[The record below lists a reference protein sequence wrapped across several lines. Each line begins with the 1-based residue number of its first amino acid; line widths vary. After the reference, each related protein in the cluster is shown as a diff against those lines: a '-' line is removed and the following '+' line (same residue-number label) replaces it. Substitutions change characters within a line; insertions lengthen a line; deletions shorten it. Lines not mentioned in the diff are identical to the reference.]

1 MINCVNEI
9 AFTGCFYIF
18 THNFFYLRKF
28 LTISSRVIL
37 AILLL
42 LFILYGILHL
52 SSVQTWVVKKIASN
66 LSEKLHTK
74 VTVKNVDV
82 RFFNKILLEGVMVE
96 DLQKDTLLYAGTLKA
111 NVNDWFFF
119 KDKIAL
125 ENIGLDDAL
134 VNMKRTDS
142 VWNYQFLIDF
152 FATPKKKKT
161 AGGEVAIDLKEV
173 HFNNIKFNKIDGWI
187 GQNMIANIG
196 KLDLTMNLVDVKN
209 KKIYI
214 KEILLKNPLFSQK
227 DYKGNRPEQANLQQI
242 IEKIPVIGAFK
253 WNDGGWD
260 IKLDKLEM
268 KDGAFQNDK
277 FTKEPPY
284 VDRFDGQHIYFSAL
298 NGTMKNVYFLNDT
311 LNLYVNLNAKER
323 SGFQIKKLE
332 SNLKL
337 TPETMEFKNLDLVT
351 NKSRLR
357 NYFSMTYKSFQEDFS
372 SFLHNVSLEAN
383 FKEGVLN
390 SDDLA
395 FFSPNLKNWKRIFY
409 LDGTVKG
416 PLDNFVSKNI
426 RIKTGNT
433 ILAGD
438 LAMRGLPD
446 INSTFID
453 LQAKQ
458 LRTNYTD
465 IIGIVPQLKNLKN
478 PAISKLGTVSFAGNF
493 VGFVRDFVA
502 YGTFNTALGNLTAD
516 VNMKNPAGKTPA
528 YSGSI
533 SSTGFNIGSF
543 IQNPQLGKIALN
555 AKITGSGFN
564 LNDLNAKVN
573 GKVNSVEFNNYNYR
587 NLILNGDFEKKL
599 FIGHF
604 SLDDPNLK
612 ISSFDGALNL
622 LEKNPGFKLQANIEK
637 ADLKNLGFTKEAF
650 NFSGD
655 LDLNFT
661 GNNIDNFLGTARV
674 SNAKLQQQNNRLSFD
689 SLLIDSEIIDGKK
702 SLSLSS
708 NEIEA
713 NITGYFKI
721 KELPDAVKVLLAR
734 YYPTYIKAPS
744 FTVNSIQDFSFKIK
758 TNNVDQYV
766 KLIDPKLGGFNN
778 SNISGNFNLQ
788 NYNLNL
794 NAVIP
799 QFYFDK
805 KEFNNTVL
813 NGRGSRDTL
822 VTDVAIEDII
832 INDSLHLPN
841 SVLKVAT
848 SNDLSFIKLNTSA
861 SKIFGDAELN
871 ASVQTLSDGVKIHF
885 YPSSFIIN
893 NKKWQLEKDGELTL
907 RKRFLDAN
915 EVKFFQKDQ
924 QIILKTELS
933 EENDDTHLVAE
944 LKNISLQDFAFIL
957 PASPA
962 LKGLITGNVTA
973 TDIFGKTNIDFKGRA
988 DSFELD
994 GRYLGKVNL
1003 TADANTTTGLINF
1016 KTDAAEKDFDFAIN
1030 GSLNYKDTTGNSLAI
1045 NAQVKTLN
1053 IDILKPYLSSIF
1065 SDIKG
1070 IANGNLSVAKS
1081 GDDLT
1086 LMGDAII
1093 NNGSFKVAY
1102 TQVRYNFDK
1111 QAIHFGKNLIDI
1123 GTLQIK
1129 DTLGNSGTVSGK
1141 MYHTFFK
1148 EFSFEEMRFSSP
1160 KILLLNTTRK
1170 DNAQFYGKV
1179 IGRGNM
1185 SLNGDVANMRMNING
1200 EPSITDS
1207 SHIYLPTGDSKESNV
1222 IDYIDFVQFGSLMD
1236 NDAGTKGASNLLVNM
1251 NLIANSSCKIDVILD
1266 EETGDVIKGEGNGE
1280 LNITVGTKEPLSIRG
1295 RYDLTRGEYTFNFQ
1309 TFLKKPFT
1317 LSRGSITWN
1326 GDPLLANID
1335 MEAEYL
1341 AKNVDISS
1349 ITSAINLR
1357 QQEDI
1362 AILSKITGTLKKP
1375 VISFEFQ
1382 LPERSEFNRDF
1393 YVVRRL
1399 ADLKNDE
1406 NEMNKQV
1413 ASLLLFNQFIS
1424 SSQALITGNNT
1435 IALATST
1442 IGGILSARITSLLSG
1457 ALEKATNG
1465 IVSFLVDVPS
1475 LSLNFQQANQIQANI
1490 RSSLRFKLNANLR
1503 LLVGGNVDVNNP
1515 ITQLYSRGGITPDI
1529 SLEWLINKDG
1539 SLRVVGFN
1547 RTTIDFTTG
1556 QRNRSGAQL
1565 TYRKEID
1572 RFGDILR
1579 SKKRIQELDSMKF
1592 APKKK
1597 I

>member
-1 MINCVNEI
+1 M
-9 AFTGCFYIF
+9 
-18 THNFFYLRKF
+18 
-28 LTISSRVIL
+28 
-37 AILLL
+37 L

-52 SSVQTWVVKKIASN
+52 SSVQTFLVKKIAAN

-74 VTVKNVDV
+74 VTVKKVDV
-82 RFFNKILLEGVMVE
+82 RFFNKVLLQDVMIE

-125 ENIGLDDAL
+125 ENIGLNDAL

-142 VWNYQFLIDF
+142 VWNYQFLIDY
-152 FATPKKKKT
+152 FASPKKRKT
-161 AGGEVAIDLKEV
+161 AGGDVVIDLKELN
-173 HFNNIKFNKIDGWI
+173 FNNIKFNKIDGWI
-187 GQNMIANIG
+187 GQNMIANLG
-196 KLDLTMNLVDVKN
+196 KLDLTMDLVDIKN

-214 KEILLKNPLFSQK
+214 KQIFLKNPLFAQK

-260 IKLDKLEM
+260 IKLGKLDME
-268 KDGAFQNDK
+268 DGAFQNDK
-277 FTKEPPY
+277 FTQEPPY
-284 VDRFDGQHIYFSAL
+284 VDRFDGKHIYFKAL
-298 NGTMKNVYFLNDT
+298 NGSMKDVHFLNDT
-311 LNLYVNLNAKER
+311 LTMYINLNAKER
-323 SGFQIKKLE
+323 SGLQIKKLE

-357 NYFSMTYKSFQEDFS
+357 DYFSMTYKSFQEDFS
-372 SFLHNVSLEAN
+372 SFLHNVALEAN

-395 FFSPNLKNWKRIFY
+395 FFSPNLKNWKRVFF
-409 LDGTVKG
+409 LDGNVKG

-426 RIKTGNT
+426 KIKTGNT
-433 ILAGD
+433 LLEGN

-453 LQAKQ
+453 LQANQ

-465 IIGIVPQLKNLKN
+465 MIGIVPQLKKIQK
-478 PAISKLGTVSFAGNF
+478 PAIAKLGTVSFKGNF
-493 VGFVRDFVA
+493 VGFIRDFVA

-516 VNMKNPAGKTPA
+516 VNMKTPANKLAA

-533 SSTGFNIGSF
+533 SSTGFGLGAF
-543 IQNPQLGKIALN
+543 IQSPQLGRIALS
-555 AKITGSGFN
+555 AKVAGSGFN
-564 LNDLNAKVN
+564 LNDLKAKVN
-573 GKVNSVEFNNYNYR
+573 GKVNYVEFNNYNYR
-587 NLILNGDFEKKL
+587 NLVVNGDFEKKL

-604 SLDDPNLK
+604 SIDDPNLK
-612 ISSFDGALNL
+612 ISSLDGALNL
-622 LEKNPGFKLQANIEK
+622 LEKNPGFKLQASVEK

-650 NFSGD
+650 NFSGN

-661 GNNIDNFLGTARV
+661 GNNIDNFLGEARV

-689 SLLIDSEIIDGKK
+689 SLTINSEIIDGKK

-734 YYPTYIKAPS
+734 YYPTYIKSPP
-744 FTVNSIQDFSFKIK
+744 FTVNSIQDFTFKIK

-766 KLIDPKLGGFNN
+766 RLIDPRLGGFNN
-778 SNISGNFNLQ
+778 SNISGDFNLQ
-788 NYNLNL
+788 NYNLHL
-794 NAVIP
+794 KAVIP
-799 QFYFDK
+799 QFYYDK

-813 NGRGSRDTL
+813 NGRGNRDTL
-822 VTDVAIEDII
+822 INDIAIEDII

-841 SVLKVAT
+841 SKLIVST

-861 SKIFGDAELN
+861 SKILGDAELN
-871 ASVQTLSDGVKIHF
+871 ASIQTLSDGVKIHF

-907 RKRFLDAN
+907 RKRFLDASQ
-915 EVKFFQKDQ
+915 VKFYQKDQ
-924 QIILKTELS
+924 QIILRTELS
-933 EENDDTHLVAE
+933 DENNNTHLVAE
-944 LKNISLQDFAFIL
+944 LKNISLEDFAFVL
-957 PASPA
+957 PSTPT
-962 LKGLITGNVTA
+962 LKGLVTGTVTA

-988 DSFELD
+988 DSFEFD

-1016 KTDAAEKDFDFAIN
+1016 KTNAGEKDFDFAVD
-1030 GSLNYKDTTGNSLAI
+1030 GSFNYKDSTGNSLLI
-1045 NAQVKTLN
+1045 NAFVKSLN
-1053 IDILKPYLSSIF
+1053 IDVLKPYLSTIF

-1070 IANGNLSVAKS
+1070 IANGNLNIAKS
-1081 GDDLT
+1081 GKDLT

-1111 QAIHFGKNLIDI
+1111 QPIHFGKNLIDI

-1129 DTLGNSGTVSGK
+1129 DTLGNTGTVSGK

-1185 SLNGDVANMRMNING
+1185 SLNGDVANMRMNIDG
-1200 EPSITDS
+1200 EPSVTDS
-1207 SHIYLPTGDSKESNV
+1207 SHIYLPTGNSKESNV

-1236 NDAGTKGASNLLVNM
+1236 NDASTKGLSNLLVNM
-1251 NLIANSSCKIDVILD
+1251 NLIANPSCKIDVILN

-1295 RYDLTRGEYTFNFQ
+1295 RYDLTKGEYTFNFQ

-1326 GDPLLANID
+1326 GDPLLANIN

-1349 ITSAINLR
+1349 ITSSINLR

-1362 AILSKITGTLKKP
+1362 TILSKITGTLKKP

-1399 ADLKNDE
+1399 ADFKNDE

-1424 SSQALITGNNT
+1424 NSQALITGNST
-1435 IALATST
+1435 LALATST
-1442 IGGILSARITSLLSG
+1442 IGGAVSAWLTSILSS

-1465 IVSFLVDVPS
+1465 IVSVLVDVNP
-1475 LSLNFQQANQIQANI
+1475 SLNFQQANQLQANI
-1490 RSSLRFKLNANLR
+1490 RSSIKFKISKNLQ
-1503 LLVGGNVDVNNP
+1503 LLVGGNIDYNNP
-1515 ITQLYSRGGITPDI
+1515 ITQLYSKGVITPDI

-1547 RTTIDFTTG
+1547 RTSIDFTTG
-1556 QRNRSGAQL
+1556 QRNRSGVQL

-1572 RFGDILR
+1572 RLGDIFR
-1579 SKKRIQELDSMKF
+1579 SKKRIQELDSLKF

-1597 I
+1597 M

>member
-1 MINCVNEI
+1 MINYANEI
-9 AFTGCFYIF
+9 ALTGSFFIF
-18 THNFFYLRKF
+18 TANKIHLRKF
-28 LTISSRVIL
+28 LTILSRIIL

-42 LFILYGILHL
+42 LVILYGILHL
-52 SSVQTWVVKKIASN
+52 SSVQTWLVKKIAAN
-66 LSEKLHTK
+66 LSEKLHTR
-74 VTVKNVDV
+74 VTVKKVDF
-82 RFFNKILLEGVMVE
+82 RFFNKLLLQGVMVE
-96 DLQKDTLLYAGTLKA
+96 DLQKDTLLSAGTLNA

-119 KDKIAL
+119 KNKISL
-125 ENIGLDDAL
+125 ENVGLEDAI
-134 VNMKRTDS
+134 VNMKREDS
-142 VWNYQFLIDF
+142 VWNYQFLVDY
-152 FATPKKKKT
+152 FATPKKTKA
-161 AGGEVAIDLKEV
+161 AGGNVVIDLREL
-173 HFNNIKFNKIDGWI
+173 HFKNIKFNKIDAWI

-196 KLDLTMNLVDVKN
+196 KLDLIMELVDIKN

-214 KEILLKNPLFSQK
+214 KQIFLKNPQFSQK
-227 DYKGNRPEQANLQQI
+227 DYKGNRPAQSNLQQI
-242 IEKIPVIGAFK
+242 IEKIPVLGAFK

-260 IKLDKLEM
+260 IKLGKLDME
-268 KDGAFQNDK
+268 DGAFQNDK
-277 FTKEPPY
+277 FTAEPPY
-284 VDRFDGQHIYFSAL
+284 VDRFDGQHILFQAL
-298 NGTMKNVYFLNDT
+298 NGSMKNIHFKNDT
-311 LNLYVNLNAKER
+311 LTMYINLNAKER
-323 SGFQIKKLE
+323 SGLQIKKLE

-337 TPETMEFKNLDLVT
+337 TPEIMEFKNLDLVT

-357 NYFSMTYKSFQEDFS
+357 DYFSMTYKSFQEDFS

-383 FKEGVLN
+383 FKEGTLN

-395 FFSPNLKNWKRIFY
+395 FFSPNLKNWKRLFF
-409 LDGTVKG
+409 LDGNVKG

-426 RIKTGNT
+426 KIKTGNS
-433 ILAGD
+433 LLEGN

-458 LRTNYTD
+458 LRTNYAD
-465 IIGIVPQLKNLKN
+465 MIGIVPQLKKIQK
-478 PAISKLGTVSFAGNF
+478 PAIAKLGTVSFNGNF
-493 VGFVRDFVA
+493 VGFIRDFVA
-502 YGTFNTALGNLTAD
+502 FGTFNTALGNITAD
-516 VNMKNPAGKTPA
+516 VNMKTPANKVAA

-543 IQNPQLGKIALN
+543 IQAPQLGRIALD
-555 AKITGSGFN
+555 AKLSGTGFN
-564 LNDLNAKVN
+564 LDELMAKVN
-573 GKVNSVEFNNYNYR
+573 GKVNSFEFNGYNYK
-587 NLILNGDFEKKL
+587 NLALNGDFEKKL

-604 SLDDPNLK
+604 SIDDPNLK
-612 ISSFDGALNL
+612 ISSLDGALNL
-622 LEKNPGFKLQANIEK
+622 LEKNPGFKLQANVEK
-637 ADLKNLGFTKEAF
+637 ADLKNLGFTNEAF

-674 SNAKLQQQNNRLSFD
+674 SNAQLQQQNNRLSFD
-689 SLLIDSEIIDGKK
+689 SLTVNSEIIDGKK

-721 KELPDAVKVLLAR
+721 KELPDAMKVLLAR
-734 YYPTYIKAPS
+734 YYPTYIKTPS
-744 FTVNSIQDFSFKIK
+744 FIVNSVQDFTFKIK

-778 SNISGNFNLQ
+778 SNFSGDFNLQ
-788 NYNLNL
+788 NYKLNL
-794 NAVIP
+794 KAIIP
-799 QFYFDK
+799 KFYYDK

-822 VTDVAIEDII
+822 ITDVAIEDII

-841 SVLKVAT
+841 SVLNVST
-848 SNDLSFIKLNTSA
+848 SNDLSLIKLNTSA

-907 RKRFLDAN
+907 RKRFLDAS
-915 EVKFFQKDQ
+915 EVKFYQKDQ
-924 QIILKTELS
+924 SITLRTELS
-933 EENDDTHLVAE
+933 GENDNTHLVAE
-944 LKNISLQDFAFIL
+944 LKNISLEDFAFIL
-957 PASPA
+957 PSSPT
-962 LKGLITGNVTA
+962 LKGLITGTATA

-988 DSFELD
+988 DSFQLD
-994 GRYLGKVNL
+994 GRYLGRVNL
-1003 TADANTTTGLINF
+1003 TADANTTTGLISF
-1016 KTDAAEKDFDFAIN
+1016 KTNAAEKDFDFAVD
-1030 GSLNYKDTTGNSLAI
+1030 GSYNYKDTTGNSLLI
-1045 NAQVKTLN
+1045 NALVKTLN
-1053 IDILKPYLSSIF
+1053 IDILKPYLSTIF
-1065 SDIKG
+1065 SDING
-1070 IANGNLSVAKS
+1070 IANGNLNIAKNGS
-1081 GDDLT
+1081 DLT
-1086 LMGDAII
+1086 LIGDAII

-1111 QAIHFGKNLIDI
+1111 QPIHFGKNLIDI

-1170 DNAQFYGKV
+1170 DNEQFYGKV
-1179 IGRGNM
+1179 IGRGSM
-1185 SLNGDVANMRMNING
+1185 SLNGDVANMKMNIDG

-1207 SHIYLPTGDSKESNV
+1207 SHIYLPTGNSKESNV
-1222 IDYIDFVQFGSLMD
+1222 IDYIEFVQFGSLMD
-1236 NDAGTKGASNLLVNM
+1236 NASTKGTTNLLVNM
-1251 NLIANSSCKIDVILD
+1251 NLVANPSCKIDVILD

-1326 GDPLLANID
+1326 GDPFLANID

-1349 ITSAINLR
+1349 ITSSINLR

-1362 AILSKITGTLKKP
+1362 SILSKITGTLKKP

-1399 ADLKNDE
+1399 ADFKNDE

-1424 SSQALITGNNT
+1424 NGQALITGTNT
-1435 IALATST
+1435 FALATST

-1465 IVSFLVDVPS
+1465 VVSFLVDIPS

-1490 RSSLRFKLNANLR
+1490 RSSLRFKLNTNLR
-1503 LLVGGNVDVNNP
+1503 LLVGGSVDVNNP
-1515 ITQLYSRGGITPDI
+1515 ITQLYSKGVITPDI

-1556 QRNRSGAQL
+1556 QRNRSGVQL

-1572 RFGDILR
+1572 RLGDIFR
-1579 SKKRIQELDSMKF
+1579 SKNRIQQLDSLKF

-1597 I
+1597 T

>member
-1 MINCVNEI
+1 M
-9 AFTGCFYIF
+9 
-18 THNFFYLRKF
+18 
-28 LTISSRVIL
+28 
-37 AILLL
+37 LLI
-42 LFILYGILHL
+42 ILYGALHL
-52 SSVQTWVVKKIASN
+52 STVQTFLVKKIAAN

-74 VTVKNVDV
+74 VTVKKVDV
-82 RFFNKILLEGVMVE
+82 RFFNKVLLQDVMIE

-119 KDKIAL
+119 KNKIAL

-142 VWNYQFLIDF
+142 VWNYQFLVDY
-152 FATPKKKKT
+152 FATPNKKKKT
-161 AGGEVAIDLKEV
+161 GGDVVIDLKEL

-187 GQNMIANIG
+187 GQNMIANLG
-196 KLDLTMNLVDVKN
+196 KLDLTMDLVDVKN

-214 KEILLKNPLFSQK
+214 KQILLKNPLFSQR
-227 DYKGNRPEQANLQQI
+227 DYIGKKPVQANLQQI

-260 IKLDKLEM
+260 IKLGKLDME
-268 KDGAFQNDK
+268 DGAFQNDK
-277 FTKEPPY
+277 FTAEPPFI
-284 VDRFDGQHIYFSAL
+284 DRFDGKHISFKAL
-298 NGTMKNVYFLNDT
+298 NGSMKNVHFLNDT
-311 LNLYVNLNAKER
+311 LTMYINLSANER
-323 SGFQIKKLE
+323 SGLQIKKLE

-337 TPETMEFKNLDLVT
+337 TPEIMEFKNLDLIS

-357 NYFSMTYKSFQEDFS
+357 DYFSMTYKSFQEDFS

-383 FKEGVLN
+383 FKDGTLN

-395 FFSPNLKNWKRIFY
+395 FFSPDLKNWKRLFF
-409 LDGTVKG
+409 LDGNVKG

-426 RIKTGNT
+426 KIKTGNT
-433 ILAGD
+433 LLEGN

-458 LRTNYTD
+458 LRTNYSD
-465 IIGIVPQLKNLKN
+465 MIGIVPQLKKIQN
-478 PAISKLGTVSFAGNF
+478 PAISKLGNVSFAGNF
-493 VGFVRDFVA
+493 VGFIRDFVS

-516 VNMKNPAGKTPA
+516 VNMKTPVNKTAA

-533 SSTGFNIGSF
+533 SSTGFNLGAF
-543 IQNPQLGKIALN
+543 IQNPQLGRIALN
-555 AKITGSGFN
+555 AKIAGSGFS
-564 LNDLNAKVN
+564 LNDLNAKIN
-573 GKVNSVEFNNYNYR
+573 GKVNSVEFNNYNYH
-587 NLILNGDFEKKL
+587 NLVLNGDFEKKL

-622 LEKNPGFKLQANIEK
+622 LEKNPGFKLQASVEK
-637 ADLKNLGFTKEAF
+637 ADLKNLGFTTEAF

-661 GNNIDNFLGTARV
+661 GNSIDNFLGIARV
-674 SNAKLQQQNNRLSFD
+674 SNAQLQQQNKQLSFD
-689 SLLIDSEIIDGKK
+689 SLTINSEIIDGKK

-734 YYPTYIKAPS
+734 YYPTYIKSPP
-744 FTVNSIQDFSFKIK
+744 FTVNSIQDFTFKIK

-778 SNISGNFNLQ
+778 SNISGDFNLQ
-788 NYNLNL
+788 NYNLQL
-794 NAVIP
+794 KAVIP
-799 QFYFDK
+799 QFYYDK
-805 KEFNNTVL
+805 KAFNNFVL
-813 NGRGSRDTL
+813 NGRGTRDTL
-822 VTDVAIEDII
+822 TNDIAVEDII

-841 SVLKVAT
+841 SKLNIST

-861 SKIFGDAELN
+861 SRIFGDAELN
-871 ASVQTLSDGVKIHF
+871 ASIQTLNDGIKIHF

-907 RKRFLDAN
+907 RKRFLDAS
-915 EVKFFQKDQ
+915 EVKFYQENQ
-924 QIILKTELS
+924 QIILRTELS
-933 EENDDTHLVAE
+933 TENDNTHLVAE
-944 LKNISLQDFAFIL
+944 LKNISLKDFGFIL
-957 PASPA
+957 PASPS
-962 LKGLITGNVTA
+962 LKGLITGTVNVT
-973 TDIFGKTNIDFKGRA
+973 DVFGKTNIDFKGRA

-1016 KTDAAEKDFDFAIN
+1016 KTDAAEKDFDFN
-1030 GSLNYKDTTGNSLAI
+1030 VTGSLNYKDSTGNSLAI

-1065 SDIKG
+1065 SDIEG
-1070 IANGNLSVAKS
+1070 IANGNLSIAKN
-1081 GDDLT
+1081 DDNLT
-1086 LMGDAII
+1086 LIGDAII

-1111 QAIHFGKNLIDI
+1111 QPIHFGKNLIDI

-1129 DTLGNSGTVSGK
+1129 DTLGNAGIVSGK

-1185 SLNGDVANMRMNING
+1185 SLNGDIANMRMNIDG
-1200 EPSITDS
+1200 EPSVTDS
-1207 SHIYLPTGDSKESNV
+1207 SHIYLPTGNNKESNV

-1236 NDAGTKGASNLLVNM
+1236 NDLSTKGLSNLLVNM
-1251 NLIANSSCKIDVILD
+1251 NLVTNPSCKIDVILN
-1266 EETGDVIKGEGNGE
+1266 EETGDIIKGEGNGE

-1295 RYDLTRGEYTFNFQ
+1295 RYDITKGEYTFNFQ

-1317 LSRGSITWN
+1317 VSRGSITWN
-1326 GDPLLANID
+1326 GDPLLANIN

-1349 ITSAINLR
+1349 ITSSINLR

-1362 AILSKITGTLKKP
+1362 SILSKITGTLKKP

-1399 ADLKNDE
+1399 ADFKNDE

-1424 SSQALITGNNT
+1424 NSQALITGSST
-1435 IALATST
+1435 LAIATST
-1442 IGGILSARITSLLSG
+1442 IGGAVSSWLTSILSS

-1465 IVSFLVDVPS
+1465 IVSVLVDVNP
-1475 LSLNFQQANQIQANI
+1475 SLNFQQANQLQANI
-1490 RSSLRFKLNANLR
+1490 RSSIKFKISKNLQ
-1503 LLVGGNVDVNNP
+1503 LLVGGNIDYNNP
-1515 ITQLYSRGGITPDI
+1515 ITQLYSKGVITPDI

-1556 QRNRSGAQL
+1556 QRNRSGVQL
-1565 TYRKEID
+1565 TYRKEVD
-1572 RFGDILR
+1572 RLGDIFR
-1579 SKKRIQELDSMKF
+1579 SKKRIQDLDSLKF

>member
-1 MINCVNEI
+1 M
-9 AFTGCFYIF
+9 
-18 THNFFYLRKF
+18 
-28 LTISSRVIL
+28 
-37 AILLL
+37 LLV
-42 LFILYGILHL
+42 ILYGILHI
-52 SSVQTWVVKKIASN
+52 SSVQTWLVKKIASN
-66 LSEKLHTK
+66 LSEKLNTK
-74 VTVKNVDV
+74 VTIKTVDV
-82 RFFNKILLEGVMVE
+82 RFFNKVLLEGVMVE

-142 VWNYQFLIDF
+142 VWNYQFLVDY
-152 FATPKKKKT
+152 FASPKKKKT
-161 AGGEVAIDLKEV
+161 NSGEVVIDLKEL
-173 HFNNIKFNKIDGWI
+173 HFRNIKFNKIDGWI
-187 GQNMIANIG
+187 GQNMIANLG
-196 KLDLTMNLVDVKN
+196 KLNLIMELVDIKK

-214 KEILLKNPLFSQK
+214 KQITLKNPLFAQN
-227 DYKGNRPEQANLQQI
+227 DYKGNRPDQANLQQI

-260 IKLDKLEM
+260 IKLEKLDME
-268 KDGAFQNDK
+268 DGAFRNDK
-277 FTKEPPY
+277 FTKEPPMA
-284 VDRFDGQHIYFSAL
+284 DRFDGQHIFFDEL
-298 NGTMKNVYFLNDT
+298 NGSMRNVHFVNDT
-311 LNLYVNLNAKER
+311 LKMYINLNAKER
-323 SGFQIKKLE
+323 SGLIVKKLE
-332 SNLKL
+332 SNMRF
-337 TPETMEFKNLDLVT
+337 TPEEMEFKNLDLQT

-357 NYFSMTYKSFQEDFS
+357 DYFSMTYQSFQKDFG
-372 SFLHNVSLEAN
+372 SFLHKVSLEAN
-383 FKEGVLN
+383 FKEGILN

-409 LDGTVKG
+409 LVGNVKG

-426 RIKTGNT
+426 NIRTGNT
-433 ILAGD
+433 VLAGN

-458 LRTNYTD
+458 LRTNYSD
-465 IIGIVPQLKNLKN
+465 MIGIVPQLKKVKN
-478 PAISKLGTVSFAGNF
+478 PAISKLGAVSFTGNF
-493 VGFVRDFVA
+493 VGFIKDFVA

-516 VNMKNPAGKTPA
+516 VNMKTPDNRPAA
-528 YSGSI
+528 YSGTI
-533 SSTGFNIGSF
+533 SSTGFNLGAF
-543 IQNPQLGKIALN
+543 IQNKQLGEIALN
-555 AKITGSGFN
+555 AKIVGRGF
-564 LNDLNAKVN
+564 DLNELKAQVN
-573 GKVNSVEFNNYNYR
+573 GKVRSIQFNGYNYQ
-587 NLILNGDFEKKL
+587 NLAVDGDFEKKL

-604 SLDDPNLK
+604 SINDPNLQ
-612 ISSFDGALNL
+612 ISSLDGALNL
-622 LEKNPGFKLQANIEK
+622 LEKNPGFKLQANVEK
-637 ADLKNLGFTKEAF
+637 ADLKNLGLTKEAF
-650 NFSGD
+650 NFAGD

-689 SLLIDSEIIDGKK
+689 SLTINSEIIDGKK
-702 SLSLSS
+702 SLSFSS
-708 NEIEA
+708 NEIDA

-721 KELPDAVKVLLAR
+721 KELPDAVKVVLAR
-734 YYPTYIKAPS
+734 YYPTYIKTPA
-744 FTVNSIQDFSFKIK
+744 FAVNSIQDFTFKIK
-758 TNNVDQYV
+758 TNDVDQYV

-788 NYNLNL
+788 SYNLNL
-794 NAVIP
+794 RAVIP
-799 QFYFDK
+799 QFYYDK

-813 NGRGSRDTL
+813 VGRGTKDTL
-822 VTDVAIEDII
+822 VNDIAIEDIV

-841 SVLKVAT
+841 SKLNVST

-871 ASVQTLSDGVKIHF
+871 ASIQTLSDGVKIHF

-907 RKRFLDAN
+907 RKRFLDAS
-915 EVKFFQKDQ
+915 EVKFFQNNQ
-924 QIILKTELS
+924 QIILRTELS
-933 EENDDTHLVAE
+933 EENDNTHLVAD
-944 LKNISLQDFAFIL
+944 LKNLSLEDFAFVL
-957 PASPA
+957 PSTPV
-962 LKGLITGNVTA
+962 LKGLITGTATA
-973 TDIFGKTNIDFKGRA
+973 TDIFGKTNINFKGRA

-1003 TADANTTTGLINF
+1003 EADANTTTGLVNF
-1016 KTDAAEKDFDFAIN
+1016 KADAAEKDFDFAVE
-1030 GSLNYKDTTGNSLAI
+1030 GSLNYKDTTNNSLAI
-1045 NAQVKTLN
+1045 NAMVKSLN
-1053 IDILKPYLSSIF
+1053 IDILKPYLSTIF
-1065 SDIKG
+1065 NDIKG
-1070 IANGNLSVAKS
+1070 IANGNLAIAKS
-1081 GDDLT
+1081 GEDLT
-1086 LMGDAII
+1086 LIGDAII
-1093 NNGSFKVAY
+1093 NNGSFMVAY
-1102 TQVRYNFDK
+1102 TQVRYNFDR
-1111 QAIHFGKNLIDI
+1111 QPIRFGKNLIDI

-1129 DTLGNSGTVSGK
+1129 DTLGNTGTVSGK

-1185 SLNGDVANMRMNING
+1185 SLNGDVANMRMNIDG

-1207 SHIYLPTGDSKESNV
+1207 SHIYLPTGNTKESNV
-1222 IDYIDFVQFGSLMD
+1222 VDYIDFIQFGSLMD
-1236 NDAGTKGASNLLVNM
+1236 NDASTKGTSNLLVNM
-1251 NLIANSSCKIDVILD
+1251 NLTANPSCKIDVILD

-1280 LNITVGTKEPLSIRG
+1280 LNIRVGTKEPLSIRG
-1295 RYDLTRGEYTFNFQ
+1295 RYDLTKGEYTFNFQ

-1326 GDPLLANID
+1326 GDPFLANID

-1349 ITSAINLR
+1349 ITSTINLR

-1362 AILSKITGTLKKP
+1362 TILSKITGTLKKP

-1424 SSQALITGNNT
+1424 NQALITGSNT
-1435 IALATST
+1435 FALATST
-1442 IGGILSARITSLLSG
+1442 IGGFISAWLTSSLSS

-1465 IVSFLVDVPS
+1465 VVSLLVDVNPS
-1475 LSLNFQQANQIQANI
+1475 INFQVNQLQANI
-1490 RSSLRFKLNANLR
+1490 RSSLKFRISKNLQ
-1503 LLVGGNVDVNNP
+1503 LLVGGNIDYNNP
-1515 ITQLYSRGGITPDI
+1515 ITQLYTRGLITPDI

-1539 SLRVVGFN
+1539 SLRVVAFN
-1547 RTTIDFTTG
+1547 RTSIDFTTG
-1556 QRNRSGAQL
+1556 QRNRSGVQL
-1565 TYRKEID
+1565 TYRQEVD
-1572 RFGDILR
+1572 RLGDIFR
-1579 SKKRIQELDSMKF
+1579 SKKRIQELDSLKF

-1597 I
+1597 TKI